1 MIFVDHTNGGIALR
15 AECYNCKK
23 VSKNSI
29 ELHCEEELILNL
41 PNYKFQVSYMAAL
54 EGWEV
59 YGWNL
64 VCEHCSRSRDIEVF
78 AIEGDVTNYL
88 QIGHIMKNQSGGII
102 RRNGEQYEF
111 WNGST
116 WVAPN
121 LPPGLR
127 ISLNLF
133 DKWRIVHPEELEDK
147 Q

>member
-1 MIFVDHTNGGIALR
+1 MIYVDRTNGGIALR

-23 VSKNSI
+23 ASKNSI
-29 ELHCEEELILNL
+29 ELHHEMELLNPL
-41 PNYKFQVSYMAAL
+41 NKFQVAHMAAL

-59 YGWNL
+59 YGWNM
-64 VCEHCSRSRDIEVF
+64 VCEHCSRSRDLEVF
-78 AIEGDVTNYL
+78 PIEGDITNYL
-88 QIGHIMKNQSGGII
+88 RIGHIVKNQSGGII
-102 RRNGEQYEF
+102 RRNEEQYEF

-121 LPPGLR
+121 LPPGLH
-127 ISLNLF
+127 ISLDFL